1 MGVRSSEIEA
11 KVSSEGEAMV
21 ESCGNTG
28 RIGIYDDDDGYDDD
42 DDDDA
47 AIVAKA
53 ATLGIVTAAVIAA
66 LV

>member
-28 RIGIYDDDDGYDDD
+28 RIGIYDDDGYDDD

-53 ATLGIVTAAVIAA
+53 ATLGIVTATVIAV